1 MVNLVVKVKFNELQ
15 TAYTALQ
22 NSINTTD
29 TELGAADK
37 AAASVASTKSM
48 QGATKDAIDDEFNN
62 YTKPLIAGYQG
73 VGQRIL
79 TEYSNLYHNLQAATS
94 EYDSNAIIGTGAL
107 GSLINDVN
115 KQKQAIDEVAK
126 DVNSVFTG
134 ISDLIYLNHL
144 IISAVDTNAQAA
156 VKDIINLRQALWDFD
171 GRKLTEDIGSLLNT
185 QNLTLSTVGGTAQH
199 TGPYTSTKDKKI
211 FESDKYKKEI
221 RANNDTVDQI
231 TQEYFQK
238 NYPELAEYGGTLPAS
253 TLNQVDGMLTMCSFN
268 VGVSKYRELYNQ
280 VKKAVSD
287 NGLVKGASVLT
298 GLARTYH
305 NFYSQL
311 YKKSAKGRKAVM
323 ALNEFS
329 KKMGKVISTTKASN
343 LVSKIQKL
351 QKKTDKVIDHFSN
364 IYKSSKLGEKASSFG
379 KVVGYIRKPS
389 KAVKNL
395 IKKVGKPLA
404 KFGFK
409 SKIGA
414 VVKGTKWLSKKAGW
428 IGAVANIGVDTTFA
442 YNDKSNAFTRGNV
455 GQSVIHA
462 GVNTIKNAGPLEG
475 AVAGGAS
482 GSIPGAVIG
491 FTVGTLNWGWGQ
503 VDKFFGI
510 NSKDKVYGAIEK
522 GLGKGYDATVNAAQ
536 KTFGLFRKWAGAWY
550 V

>member
-1 MVNLVVKVKFNELQ
+1 
-15 TAYTALQ
+15 
-22 NSINTTD
+22 
-29 TELGAADK
+29 
-37 AAASVASTKSM
+37 
-48 QGATKDAIDDEFNN
+48 
-62 YTKPLIAGYQG
+62 
-73 VGQRIL
+73 
-79 TEYSNLYHNLQAATS
+79 
-94 EYDSNAIIGTGAL
+94 
-107 GSLINDVN
+107 
-115 KQKQAIDEVAK
+115 
-126 DVNSVFTG
+126 
-134 ISDLIYLNHL
+134 
-144 IISAVDTNAQAA
+144 
-156 VKDIINLRQALWDFD
+156 
-171 GRKLTEDIGSLLNT
+171 
-185 QNLTLSTVGGTAQH
+185 
-199 TGPYTSTKDKKI
+199 
-211 FESDKYKKEI
+211 
-221 RANNDTVDQI
+221 
-231 TQEYFQK
+231 
-238 NYPELAEYGGTLPAS
+238 
-253 TLNQVDGMLTMCSFN
+253 MLTMCSFN

-351 QKKTDKVIDHFSN
+351 QKKTDKVVDHFSN

-455 GQSVIHA
+455 GHSVIHA

-536 KTFGLFRKWAGAWY
+536 KTFGLFRKWAGA
-550 V
+550 